1 MGRPFFARP
10 NRQKQLLAVREPARH
25 SEKSEDSALGTV
37 ILVVRCARRVRE
49 PARHSEKS
57 EDSALSTVV
66 LVVRCA
72 RRVRRVKGTQ
82 TQKVIVLDS

>member
-37 ILVVRCARRVRE
+37 
-49 PARHSEKS
+49 
-57 EDSALSTVV
+57 V